1 MSIDKRKQVADQCR
15 VVAHLAKAIHEV
27 YSDKARIF
35 ASDAKGPDDIVD
47 IVGKWSA
54 AHMESLGELLNGMDA
69 ADEDDDW
76 TAPIFRNAQKIWPQ
90 SEGEGLGIS
99 NG

>member
-1 MSIDKRKQVADQCR
+1 MDEKRQQVADQCR
-15 VVAHLAKAIHEV
+15 VVAHLAKAVWEV
-27 YSDKARIF
+27 YSDKARMF

-54 AHMESLGELLNGMDA
+54 AHMENLGELLNGMDA

-76 TAPIFRNAQKIWPQ
+76 TAPIFRKAQELWPVLDFPQ
-90 SEGEGLGIS
+90 GSEEA